1 MSKVLAACAVTC
13 VLWMSSAVAQEGAPA
28 RTFLEEAKITVDERA
43 RSDGFLR
50 VRVLPENGE
59 PREATLTVY
68 RRMSEND
75 IAKGLTEVLGQQ
87 LGSAYKVDRDAG
99 EHVKIRKANKDDP
112 NFSVELTFNV
122 TGFSIVLEEK

>member
-1 MSKVLAACAVTC
+1 MSKAACWLGLAC
-13 VLWMSSAVAQEGAPA
+13 VAWAVAAAAQDTAPA
-28 RTFLEEAKITVDERA
+28 ATYLEEAKITVDERA

-50 VRVLPENGE
+50 VRVQPQNGE
-59 PREATLTVY
+59 AREGTVAIA

-75 IAKGLTEVLGQQ
+75 IAKGLAAALSQQ
-87 LGSAYKVDRDAG
+87 LGPAFKVDRDAG

-122 TGFSIVLEEK
+122 TGFSIILDEK